1 MEIYKIR
8 MSHEHLV
15 IVAKSLNTCY
25 RGVKHLK
32 PMKKL
37 LLLPLV
43 ASLFSVPVQAQ
54 QVNDYQICTKYREVY
69 NPGYYDRYGNYVQGN
84 VSTQSYQVPCGN
96 GPINYQPRG
105 NGYVGN
111 NYYGR
116 GYCNPTQSALGA
128 LLGGGVGAALSRG
141 DGRWW
146 AVPVGAA
153 VGGAMFGCN

>member
-1 MEIYKIR
+1 M
-8 MSHEHLV
+8 
-15 IVAKSLNTCY
+15 VAKFSNTIY
-25 RGVKHLK
+25 SK
-32 PMKKL
+32 PISTKMMKKL
-37 LLLPLV
+37 LLFPLV
-43 ASLFSVPVQAQ
+43 VSLFSVPVQAQ

-69 NPGYYDRYGNYVQGN
+69 NPGYYDNNGNYVQGN

-96 GPINYQPRG
+96 GPINYQPRR
-105 NGYVGN
+105 NGYYGN

-146 AVPVGAA
+146 AIPVGAA

>member
-1 MEIYKIR
+1 
-8 MSHEHLV
+8 
-15 IVAKSLNTCY
+15 
-25 RGVKHLK
+25 
-32 PMKKL
+32 MKKL
-37 LLLPLV
+37 LLLPLF
-43 ASLFSVPVQAQ
+43 ASLVSLPVQGQ
-54 QVNDYQICTKYREVY
+54 QVNDYQTCIKYREVY
-69 NPGYYDRYGNYVQGN
+69 NPGYYDRYGNYIQGN

-96 GPINYQPRG
+96 GPINYQPRR
-105 NGYVGN
+105 NGYYGN

-116 GYCNPTQSALGA
+116 RYCDPTQSALGA

>member
-1 MEIYKIR
+1 MPNF
-8 MSHEHLV
+8 HV
-15 IVAKSLNTCY
+15 VVAKFLNILY
-25 RGVKHLK
+25 RGRTSHKT
-32 PMKKL
+32 MKKL

-43 ASLFSVPVQAQ
+43 FSLFSVPVKAQ
-54 QVNDYQICTKYREVY
+54 QVNDYQTCTKYREVY

-96 GPINYQPRG
+96 GPVNYQPRG
-105 NGYVGN
+105 NGYNRG
-111 NYYGR
+111 YYNR

-128 LLGGGVGAALSRG
+128 LLGGGVGAALSQG

>member
-1 MEIYKIR
+1 MVT
-8 MSHEHLV
+8 LD
-15 IVAKSLNTCY
+15 KSLNTCY
-25 RGVKHLK
+25 RGVKHLR

-54 QVNDYQICTKYREVY
+54 QINDYQICTKYREVY

-105 NGYVGN
+105 NGYYGN

-141 DGRWW
+141 DGRYW

-153 VGGAMFGCN
+153 VGGAVFGCN

>member
-1 MEIYKIR
+1 
-8 MSHEHLV
+8 
-15 IVAKSLNTCY
+15 
-25 RGVKHLK
+25 
-32 PMKKL
+32 MKKL

-43 ASLFSVPVQAQ
+43 FSLFSVPVKAQ
-54 QVNDYQICTKYREVY
+54 QVNDYQTCTKYREVY
-69 NPGYYDRYGNYVQGN
+69 NPGYYDANGNYVQGN
-84 VSTQSYQVPCGN
+84 VSTQSYQVPCGT

-105 NGYVGN
+105 TVYSRGYYNRG
-111 NYYGR
+111 

>member
-1 MEIYKIR
+1 

-15 IVAKSLNTCY
+15 IVANSLNTCY
-25 RGVKHLK
+25 RGVKHLRQ
-32 PMKKL
+32 MKKL

-105 NGYVGN
+105 TGYGGN